1 MTFFESVVSSI
12 VCRAG
17 RHGSLAG
24 LIAGLCVAACGSG
37 GGDAAPSPGDVGAAG
52 AGGGSAGAS
61 SQSPGNLPNLSSD
74 PNDDPAPDPEAEP
87 ADCEVLRLGACVT
100 AALDELSSCLAAGH
114 GGAFAEDTSRCD
126 LPEADAVVTFTS
138 AVPRWSTAF
147 ALGFALDVAGQRCAS
162 YAERPAGEGV
172 ASGIDLFTAQHQV
185 TLETASDSTR
195 TLTCNGE
202 AVSFQ
207 QANLSRCHDSQRMPT
222 PELMDRTLDGVYRVS
237 PMLQSDRSIF
247 NCQFAASSP

>member
-1 MTFFESVVSSI
+1 
-12 VCRAG
+12 
-17 RHGSLAG
+17 LAG
-24 LIAGLCVAACGSG
+24 WIAAWCVAACGSG
-37 GGDAAPSPGDVGAAG
+37 GDAGPSSGDAMTAG

-61 SQSPGNLPNLSSD
+61 SQSPGTLPNLGTD
-74 PNDDPAPDPEAEP
+74 PNDDPAPEPAAEP
-87 ADCEVLRLGACVT
+87 ADCEELPLGACVT
-100 AALDELSSCLAAGH
+100 AALDELSGCHAAGH
-114 GGAFAEDTSRCD
+114 GGTFAADTSRCD

-162 YAERPAGEGV
+162 YAERPRGEGV
-172 ASGIDLFTAQHQV
+172 AAGIDLATAQHQV
-185 TLETASDSTR
+185 KLETASDSTR
-195 TLTCNGE
+195 TLTCDGE

-207 QANLSRCHDSQRMPT
+207 QANLARCQDSQRMPT
-222 PELMDRTLDGVYRVS
+222 PELMDQTLDGVYRVS